1 MSIVV
6 VRVWLPDR
14 PGALGQ
20 VATRIG
26 AAGGDVVGIEILE
39 RGGGSAIDELV
50 VSLPDGVLLQVLLT
64 EIALVEGVAIE
75 DVREVDETYG
85 DTGLVVL
92 EIAATVLEAPRD
104 HGLKVFCEQLLGLVD
119 GDWVVA
125 RTARSDSGNQ
135 TAGHASLLEF
145 GVAPDVAWLGA
156 FIDGVGHLSGATHV
170 DGIPGDVVWVHLESI
185 DVAVVAGRS
194 TRPFHARERQQVT
207 LLGRIV
213 DARMRLPERE
223 VQFLEPVEGLR
234 NCSSASQAATALDG
248 A

>member
-1 MSIVV
+1 MSTVV

-20 VATRIG
+20 VATHIG

-50 VSLPDGVLLQVLLT
+50 VSLPDGVLLHSLLA

-104 HGLKVFCEQLLGLVD
+104 HGLQVFCEQLLRLVD

-125 RTARSDSGNQ
+125 RTTGSGSEDR
-135 TAGHASLLEF
+135 TGGDASLIEF
-145 GVAPDVAWLGA
+145 GDPPDAAWLGA
-156 FIDGVGHLSGATHV
+156 FIDGIGHLPATAHG
-170 DGIPGDVVWVHLESI
+170 DGIPGDVVWVQLESI

-194 TRPFHARERQQVT
+194 TRPFHTRERQQVT
-207 LLGRIV
+207 LIGRIV
-213 DARMRLPERE
+213 DARMRLAER
-223 VQFLEPVEGLR
+223 G
-234 NCSSASQAATALDG
+234 
-248 A
+248 